1 MPCNQHLTQVCP
13 SLGRENGNRP
23 WFLEMCPPRIPS
35 KKTHSFSPTLRLEQV
50 RDNFMLAWHLSGFLW
65 LTTPKSVQ
73 LPSSFPT
80 VFIFYAKDLQYL
92 KLEAMGFKRRPQIR
106 IKSLV
111 KPLLSSIYMH
121 GNYVSLHFQDLKS
134 T

>member
-1 MPCNQHLTQVCP
+1 
-13 SLGRENGNRP
+13 
-23 WFLEMCPPRIPS
+23 
-35 KKTHSFSPTLRLEQV
+35 
-50 RDNFMLAWHLSGFLW
+50 MLAWHLSGFLW
-65 LTTPKSVQ
+65 LTTPKSAQ
-73 LPSSFPT
+73 LSSSFPI

-106 IKSLV
+106 IKPLV
-111 KPLLSSIYMH
+111 KQLLSSIYMH